1 VQALTDR
8 RAIPLEE
15 LKETARIYREEKK
28 NAESAKRRARMVQEV
43 SIHFGITE
51 DSAENRIK
59 RAREERFL
67 EPVKKVSA
75 KRQKVKK
82 GKSNAKRK
90 KK

>member
-1 VQALTDR
+1 
-8 RAIPLEE
+8 
-15 LKETARIYREEKK
+15 
-28 NAESAKRRARMVQEV
+28 MVQEV

>member
-1 VQALTDR
+1 LKHHFALFSGYSHFCFPKTKAFRGLRLAD
-8 RAIPLEE
+8 
-15 LKETARIYREEKK
+15 
-28 NAESAKRRARMVQEV
+28 Q
-43 SIHFGITE
+43 FGITH

-59 RAREERFL
+59 RSREEGFL

-82 GKSNAKRK
+82 GKGNAKRK